1 MASPAFQLVAI
12 LTLALLPPVYSI
24 SVLWIGWCLFSN
36 VFVFCTVLMSSF
48 FLSFWGKLQP
58 MISEFRV
65 PLLIFAGNSYTYYN
79 DLPTIVSKLAE
90 AAGEGYEFDSHLE
103 VYISLVI
110 RAFLVHPD
118 QMSHAL

>member
-1 MASPAFQLVAI
+1 
-12 LTLALLPPVYSI
+12 
-24 SVLWIGWCLFSN
+24 
-36 VFVFCTVLMSSF
+36 
-48 FLSFWGKLQP
+48 

-65 PLLIFAGNSYTYYN
+65 PLMIFAGNSYTYYN

-103 VYISLVI
+103 VHIVI

>member
-1 MASPAFQLVAI
+1 
-12 LTLALLPPVYSI
+12 
-24 SVLWIGWCLFSN
+24 
-36 VFVFCTVLMSSF
+36 
-48 FLSFWGKLQP
+48 

-65 PLLIFAGNSYTYYN
+65 PLMIFAGNSYTYYN

-103 VYISLVI
+103 VYISFVI

-118 QMSHAL
+118 QMSLAL